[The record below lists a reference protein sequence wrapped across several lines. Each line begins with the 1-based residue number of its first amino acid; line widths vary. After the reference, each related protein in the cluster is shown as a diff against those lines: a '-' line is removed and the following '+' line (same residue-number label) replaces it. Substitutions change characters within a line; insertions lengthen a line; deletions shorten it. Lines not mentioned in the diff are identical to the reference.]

1 MLSLCQVSS
10 SLINF
15 RAFDK
20 LQKKILEG
28 ITLKKILLVY
38 NPVSGSAV
46 FRKKLDEIVESF
58 QRRKILPVLYRTR
71 AENSAEEFFECV
83 KISEVDG
90 IIAAGGDGTLHR
102 VINWIKNFDINL
114 PVGVIGSGT
123 SNDFATH
130 LKISDVEKYFD
141 VIAENRTRKIDL
153 GLVNG
158 KEFFINVAS
167 AGVFTSIAHEVDSK
181 QKNALGK
188 VAYYLR
194 GIGELPNFKSVEFE
208 IKADGKIF
216 QIDAFL
222 FLVLNSPAVAGM
234 KKISDVAKIDDG
246 KLDFLALKKCS
257 PAKLLSII
265 QKILSGKCVESDA
278 NVFYLQAENLEINS
292 PADLISDLD
301 GEIGGHLPLE
311 IKTIPRALDF
321 FA

>member
-1 MLSLCQVSS
+1 M
-10 SLINF
+10 
-15 RAFDK
+15 
-20 LQKKILEG
+20 
-28 ITLKKILLVY
+28 KKILLVY

-46 FRKKLDEIVESF
+46 FRKKLDFIVESF

-71 AENSAEEFFECV
+71 AENSVEEFFECV
-83 KISEVDG
+83 KVSDVEG

-102 VINWIKNFDINL
+102 VINWIKNFNLNL

-130 LKISDVEKYFD
+130 LKISDIEKYFD
-141 VIAENRTRKIDL
+141 VIAENKTRPIDL
-153 GLVNG
+153 GLIND

-188 VAYYLR
+188 IAYYLR
-194 GIGELPNFKSVEFE
+194 GLGELPNFKTFE
-208 IKADGKIF
+208 LELKADDKNF
-216 QIDAFL
+216 RLEVFL

-246 KLDFLALKKCS
+246 KLDFLALKKSS
-257 PAKLLSII
+257 PAKLLSVM
-265 QKILSGKCVESDA
+265 QKLLSGKCVQDDP
-278 NVFYLQAENLEINS
+278 NVFYLQAKNFEINS
-292 PADLISDLD
+292 PANLTSDLD
-301 GEIGGHLPLE
+301 GEIGDNLPLK
-311 IKTIPRALDF
+311 IKTVPNALNF